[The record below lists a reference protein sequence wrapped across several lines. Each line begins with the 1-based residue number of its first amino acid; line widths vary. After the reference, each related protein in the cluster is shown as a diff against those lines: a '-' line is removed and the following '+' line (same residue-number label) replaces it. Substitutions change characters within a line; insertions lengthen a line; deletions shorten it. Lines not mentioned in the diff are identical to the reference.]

1 MNMQR
6 TIHNL
11 RKNVFLFQQLV
22 KRDFEQKYKRTLLGM
37 GWSVL
42 SPLLTLLVM
51 RVVFLDF
58 FGRNTPHYTTYL
70 FCGNLVMSYYREST
84 TNGMT
89 SLLSNSGIITKINV
103 PKYLFLF
110 SKNVSA
116 LVNFGLTM
124 VVFFIFCILDH
135 ITFTPKMLL
144 LLYPTACLLIM
155 NIGIGMI
162 LSALYVFFRDMTYL
176 YQVFLTLLTYM
187 SAIFYNI
194 DTWPVH
200 KQRMF
205 LLNPVYVVIKYFRL
219 IVIDM
224 KIPSLAYHGLCLFYA
239 VLFFLIGSIIYKKY
253 NHQFIYYL

>member
-1 MNMQR
+1 
-6 TIHNL
+6 
-11 RKNVFLFQQLV
+11 
-22 KRDFEQKYKRTLLGM
+22 
-37 GWSVL
+37 
-42 SPLLTLLVM
+42 
-51 RVVFLDF
+51 
-58 FGRNTPHYTTYL
+58 
-70 FCGNLVMSYYREST
+70 
-84 TNGMT
+84 
-89 SLLSNSGIITKINV
+89 
-103 PKYLFLF
+103 
-110 SKNVSA
+110 
-116 LVNFGLTM
+116 M

-135 ITFTPKMLL
+135 ITFTPKMFL

>member
-1 MNMQR
+1 MNR
-6 TIHNL
+6 TIQNL
-11 RKNVFLFQQLV
+11 KKNVFLFQQLV

-42 SPLLTLLVM
+42 SPLLTLLIM
-51 RVVFLDF
+51 RIVFLDF

-70 FCGNLVMSYYREST
+70 FCGNLVMSYYKEST

-89 SLLSNSGIITKINV
+89 SLLSNSGIISKINV

-116 LVNFGLTM
+116 LVNFALTM
-124 VVFFIFCILDH
+124 VVFFIFCALDH
-135 ITFTPKMLL
+135 ITFTPKMFMLV
-144 LLYPTACLLIM
+144 YPTLCLLIM

-176 YQVFLTLLTYM
+176 YQVFLTLLTYL
-187 SAIFYNI
+187 SAIFYTI
-194 DTWPVH
+194 DKWSPR
-200 KQRMF
+200 KQRIF
-205 LLNPVYVVIKYFRL
+205 LLNPVYVIIKYFRT

-224 KIPSLAYHGLCLFYA
+224 KIPSLQYHGLVLFYA
-239 VLFFLIGSIIYKKY
+239 IFFFTIGSIIYKKF
-253 NHQFIYYL
+253 NHQFIYYM